1 MKKSIY
7 QIIRSF
13 IIISLIVPLYSSSAI
28 CSNLTIYTE
37 ESPKAHF
44 KDADGKITG
53 YVYEFVLAMQKKM
66 GDKTPIQMVSWEQGY
81 NLASTKP
88 NVVLFST
95 TFTEERRPL
104 FKWVGPVSE
113 SVWVLYAKA
122 GAGIKIKSLE
132 SAKSLKKIGTYK
144 DDVREQFL
152 KEKGF
157 KNLESV
163 TDDSLNLKKLMDNSI
178 DVWVSS
184 RDRAPFA
191 VKEMGIPMESIEPV
205 LKMVEKGLFIVF
217 NAQTPDDIVDK
228 WLDAYDALRSDGT
241 MESIYKK
248 WNVAVPQYQIPAV
261 EIIED

>member
-66 GDKTPIQMVSWEQGY
+66 GDKTPIQMVPWEKGY
-81 NLASTKP
+81 QLVSTKP
-88 NVVLFST
+88 NVALFST

-113 SVWVLYAKA
+113 SVWVLYAKT
-122 GAGIKIKSLE
+122 GSDIKLKSLE
-132 SAKSLKKIGTYK
+132 DAKRLKKIGTYK
-144 DDVREQFL
+144 GDVREEFL

-157 KNLESV
+157 TNLDSV
-163 TDDSLNLKKLMDNSI
+163 TEDSLNLKRLMENTI
-178 DVWVSS
+178 EVWVSS
-184 RDRAPFA
+184 RDKAPFIA
-191 VKEMGIPMESIEPV
+191 KQIGIPMESIQPV

-217 NAQTPDDIVDK
+217 NVDTSDDIVDK
-228 WLDAYDALRSDGT
+228 WSGAYDALRSDGT
-241 MESIYKK
+241 MEAIYNK
-248 WNVAVPQYQIPAV
+248 WNVAVPQYQIPVAD
-261 EIIED
+261 IIED